1 MSKNKDERNMAEFQ
15 HYRNKQRYELIG
27 TAIHSETLE
36 EMVIYKALY
45 ESKDFGMNQIWVRP
59 KAMFF
64 EEVEH
69 EGQQV
74 PRFLLIKK

>member
-1 MSKNKDERNMAEFQ
+1 MIRYRHF
-15 HYRNKQRYELIG
+15 RNKKIYELISF
-27 TAIHSETLE
+27 AIHSETLE

-45 ESKDFGMNQIWVRP
+45 ESEDYGLNQIWVRP

-69 EGQQV
+69 EGKLV
-74 PRFLLIKK
+74 HRFSLVSD